1 MTARAREV
9 PDVGQRLDA
18 VLLEQRDE
26 GVEAAGRVADGP
38 QGLGP
43 GRVPWRFCSARH
55 VRLCPERAISI
66 RARTRGG
73 RRRRWSKIVRGADRP
88 RCAMVASIHRPRNRI
103 VLVACLLAC
112 GGVWTLAVAGRFDT
126 PHRETVTDPTRSYLP
141 GKYYE
146 RAALEAMRR
155 QDYRS
160 ALDDY
165 TRAAYWGNKVAQYNL
180 GEIYFQ
186 GMGNIPADPAR
197 GVAWLGIAAEAHQPD
212 YGKALVGAYK
222 SLSPEERRRADG
234 IWKALQAKYGD
245 RLTLARA
252 TLAFEHAYHSDRVE
266 SATTEDDPDTYTFRI
281 GGYDPAGNI
290 RDEADLISDLNELDM
305 QNGVTSRKG
314 FWAARKQEFAS
325 FVTSQ
330 FGRVEIGPI
339 QPIGS
344 AKPAR

>member
-1 MTARAREV
+1 
-9 PDVGQRLDA
+9 
-18 VLLEQRDE
+18 
-26 GVEAAGRVADGP
+26 
-38 QGLGP
+38 
-43 GRVPWRFCSARH
+43 
-55 VRLCPERAISI
+55 
-66 RARTRGG
+66 
-73 RRRRWSKIVRGADRP
+73 
-88 RCAMVASIHRPRNRI
+88 MVASIHRPRNRI